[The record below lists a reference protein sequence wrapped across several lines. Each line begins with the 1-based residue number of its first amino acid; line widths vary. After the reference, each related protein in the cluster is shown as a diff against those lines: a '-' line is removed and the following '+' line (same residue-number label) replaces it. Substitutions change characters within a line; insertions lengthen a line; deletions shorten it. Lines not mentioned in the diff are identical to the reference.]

1 MTNSVDI
8 RLGVA
13 YRLDWGWGMTP
24 PQLSLGK
31 CISFNIK
38 QGK

>member
-13 YRLDWGWGMTP
+13 FRLDWGWGDAPTP
-24 PQLSLGK
+24 T
-31 CISFNIK
+31 FFREV
-38 QGK
+38 

>member
-24 PQLSLGK
+24 TPTFFREVYL
-31 CISFNIK
+31 F
-38 QGK
+38 